1 MTVNRDS
8 DSRQAT
14 KNDSRITKM
23 GAFMRKTSLDELPQ
37 FFNVLMSDMSVVGP
51 RPHMLKHTEEYS
63 RLINQF
69 MIRHFL
75 KPGITG
81 WAQVNG
87 LRGETKTTEDMA
99 NRVKY
104 DIWYLENWSLWL
116 DTRIVF
122 MTVFNVMKGEKNAY

>member
-1 MTVNRDS
+1 
-8 DSRQAT
+8 
-14 KNDSRITKM
+14 
-23 GAFMRKTSLDELPQ
+23 
-37 FFNVLMSDMSVVGP
+37 MSDMSVVGP
-51 RPHMLKHTEEYS
+51 RPHMLKHTEDFS

-87 LRGETKTTEDMA
+87 LRGETKTTADMA

-116 DTRIVF
+116 DARIVF
-122 MTVFNVMKGEKNAY
+122 LTVFNILRGEKNAY

>member
-1 MTVNRDS
+1 
-8 DSRQAT
+8 
-14 KNDSRITKM
+14 
-23 GAFMRKTSLDELPQ
+23 
-37 FFNVLMSDMSVVGP
+37 
-51 RPHMLKHTEEYS
+51 
-63 RLINQF
+63 
-69 MIRHFL
+69 
-75 KPGITG
+75 G